1 MRVRRGASLLAL
13 ALFATLLSSLAAL
26 AQTAPS
32 GQPAR
37 VRHALVLGISDYRDG
52 GLLRLRA
59 PVNDAQH
66 VRDALSKPDL
76 DFNVTLLSER
86 DIRDKAAFMKA
97 LREFAAKVRPED
109 EVLFYFSGHGFNI
122 ERRPDKERHGNF
134 YLLGDAKSQTNFLKD
149 LPSGE
154 ARALDTQDRKNSA
167 YEDYIARIAIS
178 EKEVEDEL
186 RTASVIL
193 IVADAC
199 RTPVDTGKGF
209 VPVTNTGVSLARAEP
224 SRNTFRL
231 YSARRGQISLDAEDT
246 TIVVVSDA
254 KETKGEKRARPEQS
268 SEDRAER
275 DQRSRL
281 SLFTAVF
288 VRVIQTFPVEI
299 NYVAAKIKEDV
310 KDRANERGQEQ
321 TPDYVDDALAVKY
334 FFNRNPVQ
342 FAAESYCRTARTE
355 LAQLRFAVAAGSIG
369 RRDLQARR
377 LELARC
383 GLAGEVEAL
392 IRMESQGAGVAR
404 EGEDI
409 VIGDVPENA
418 EPTQACDA
426 RASSPFDPNRPQQA
440 GTGDI
445 HKLALRAISG
455 EADRGSVLR
464 TIRQVVDACEAA
476 ARDRPRVARYKF
488 NLARAHYAFATLTD
502 NLPDRTKSLTSASL
516 NLQAATDMGYAAA
529 YNDLALLHQ
538 NGEFHAVVNGV
549 EAQQPRNRDLAFQL
563 LQRGANLGHTLAL
576 YNLGM
581 AYRNAEIGSGGAAA
595 GDSATTTPRKLEAQA
610 FEFISKSAEGGYTPA
625 VIQTALSLHDAT
637 GVNRDA
643 ARAVELL
650 ELAASRGSWE
660 AMYWLGEIYSRG
672 FMNHDPGEAIVW
684 HARAAEAGETRSQRR
699 LAEMLTEGTGLPA
712 PQPEAAGRYWRLA
725 ADGGDAIAQ
734 FRLALLLR
742 DGRIPARPRVE
753 QDGPDGGGAEI
764 RDLLRTAF
772 AKGNPQAG
780 LELGKLYRKGFP
792 EGRPSKAL
800 PKDPKAAVETLLD
813 TIELVRRSDNATDA
827 GNPVYEY
834 QAAAELISMNETG
847 DSRRGN
853 QNMITEDQISLLKT
867 EFGADT
873 QTMWIRA
880 AAAGGNVVCT
890 RAPRDTSGRPNLW
903 VLIWNSTVSTPPVMR
918 QFDWFERRH
927 RCKQREAG
935 DTKTKIEDLGV
946 SQATRAAFRREYEA
960 FQKDKD
966 KKKSYVDRMVELVNK
981 GSGSTKGRR
990 GS

>member
-1 MRVRRGASLLAL
+1 MRVRRGTSSFLLAL
-13 ALFATLLSSLAAL
+13 IATVLGSVVAL
-26 AQTAPS
+26 AQTT
-32 GQPAR
+32 QPQR
-37 VRHALVLGISDYRDG
+37 VRHALVLGIGDYREG
-52 GLLRLRA
+52 GLARLRA

-86 DIRDKAAFMKA
+86 DMRDKAAFMKA
-97 LREFAAKVRPED
+97 LRDFAAKIGSDD

-122 ERRPDKERHGNF
+122 EDRGNY
-134 YLLGDAKSQTNFLKD
+134 YLLGDAKTQTNFLKD
-149 LPSGE
+149 LPAAE
-154 ARALDTQDRKNSA
+154 ARALDTQDRKNKA
-167 YEDYIARIAIS
+167 YLDYIASIAIS
-178 EKEVEDEL
+178 EKEVEDAL
-186 RTASVIL
+186 AKASVIL

-199 RTPVDTGKGF
+199 RTPVTGDKGF
-209 VPVTNTGVSLARAEP
+209 VPVANTGVSLARASS

-246 TIVVVSDA
+246 TITVVSDA
-254 KETKGEKRARPEQS
+254 KETKGDKGSKSEARN
-268 SEDRAER
+268 EDRNER

-281 SLFTAVF
+281 SLFTAIF

-310 KDRANERGQEQ
+310 KDRALERGQEQ

-377 LELARC
+377 LDLARC

-392 IRMESQGAGVAR
+392 IRLESQGAGVAR
-404 EGEDI
+404 EAEDVAI
-409 VIGDVPENA
+409 ADVPDNA
-418 EPTQACDA
+418 EPTLACDT
-426 RASSPFDPNRPQQA
+426 RASSPFDPNRPQQS

-455 EADRGSVLR
+455 EVERNAAIR
-464 TIRQVVDACEAA
+464 TIRQVVEACETA

-502 NLPDRTKSLTSASL
+502 SLPERTKSLTSASV
-516 NLQAATDMGYAAA
+516 NPQAATDLGYAAA

-538 NGEFHAVVNGV
+538 NGEFFAVTNGV
-549 EAQQPRNRDLAFQL
+549 ETQQPRNRDLAFQL
-563 LQRGANLGHTLAL
+563 FQRGANLGHTLAL

-581 AYRNAEIGSGGAAA
+581 AYRNAEVGSGGAAA
-595 GDSATTTPRKLEAQA
+595 GDAATTSAKKLEAQA
-610 FEFISKSAEGGYTPA
+610 FEYVSKSAEGGYTPA
-625 VIQTALSLHDAT
+625 VIQTALSLHNGRGAPVDA
-637 GVNRDA
+637 D
-643 ARAVELL
+643 RAVELL

-672 FMNHDPGEAIVW
+672 YKDHDPGEAIVW

-725 ADGGDAIAQ
+725 ADGGDAVAQ

-753 QDGPDGGGAEI
+753 QSEPDGGATEI

-792 EGRPSKAL
+792 DGKASKSL

-813 TIELVRRSDNATDA
+813 TIELVRRSDNASDA
-827 GNPVYEY
+827 GNPVSEY
-834 QAAAELISMNETG
+834 QAAAELISMYESG

-853 QNMITEDQISLLKT
+853 QNMITDDQIAQLRADY
-867 EFGADT
+867 GADT

-880 AAAGGNVVCT
+880 AAAGGSVVCSS
-890 RAPRDTSGRPNLW
+890 APRDSLGRPNLW

-918 QFDWFERRH
+918 QFDWFERRY
-927 RCKQREAG
+927 RCKQRDPG

>member
-1 MRVRRGASLLAL
+1 MRFRRGTSSFFLALLAVVL
-13 ALFATLLSSLAAL
+13 GSAVAL
-26 AQTAPS
+26 AQTA
-32 GQPAR
+32 QPQR
-37 VRHALVLGISDYRDG
+37 VRHALVLGIGDYREG
-52 GLLRLRA
+52 GLARLRA

-86 DIRDKAAFMKA
+86 DMRDKAAFMRA

-122 ERRPDKERHGNF
+122 ERRGNKERHGNF
-134 YLLGDAKSQTNFLKD
+134 YLLGDAKTQKNFLKD

-154 ARALDTQDRKNSA
+154 ARALDTEDRKNEA
-167 YEDYIARIAIS
+167 YEDYIANIAIS
-178 EKEVEDEL
+178 EREVEAEL
-186 RTASVIL
+186 QKASVIL

-199 RTPVDTGKGF
+199 RTPVVGEKGF
-209 VPVTNTGVSLARAEP
+209 VPVTTGVSLARAEP
-224 SRNTFRL
+224 ARNTFRL
-231 YSARRGQISLDAEDT
+231 YSARRGQASLDAEDT
-246 TIVVVSDA
+246 TITVVSDA
-254 KETKGEKRARPEQS
+254 KDSKDTKREKGSRT
-268 SEDRAER
+268 EDREER

-299 NYVAAKIKEDV
+299 NYVAARIKEDV

-392 IRMESQGAGVAR
+392 IRLESQGAGVAR
-404 EGEDI
+404 EAEDVAI
-409 VIGDVPENA
+409 ADVPDNA

-426 RASSPFDPNRPQQA
+426 RASSPFDPNRPQQS
-440 GTGDI
+440 GSGDI

-455 EADRGSVLR
+455 EVERGAALR

-476 ARDRPRVARYKF
+476 SRDRPRIARYKF

-502 NLPDRTKSLTSASL
+502 NLPERTKSLTSSSV
-516 NLQAATDMGYAAA
+516 NLHAATDLGYAAA

-549 EAQQPRNRDLAFQL
+549 ETQQPRNRDLAFQL
-563 LQRGANLGHTLAL
+563 FQRGANLGHTLAL

-595 GDSATTTPRKLEAQA
+595 GDSATTTPKKLEAQA

-637 GVNRDA
+637 GVTRDA

-672 FMNHDPGEAIVW
+672 FMNQDPGEAIVW

-725 ADGGDAIAQ
+725 ADGGDAVAQ

-753 QDGPDGGGAEI
+753 QDGPDGGAAEI

-772 AKGNPQAG
+772 AKGNAQAG
-780 LELGKLYRKGFP
+780 LELGRLYRKGFP
-792 EGRPSKAL
+792 EGRSSKAL
-800 PKDPKAAVETLLD
+800 PKDPKLAVETLLD

-834 QAAAELISMNETG
+834 QAAAELISMNQTG

-853 QNMITEDQISLLKT
+853 QNMITDDQISQLRA

-873 QTMWIRA
+873 QTIWIRA
-880 AAAGGNVVCT
+880 AAAGGSVVCNS
-890 RAPRDTSGRPNLW
+890 RQAPRDTFNRPNLW
-903 VLIWNSTVSTPPVMR
+903 VLIWNSSVSTPPVMR
-918 QFDWFERRH
+918 QFDWFERRY

-946 SQATRAAFRREYEA
+946 SKATRDAFRREYEA

-966 KKKSYVDRMVELVNK
+966 KKKSYVDRMVDLVNK
-981 GSGSTKGRR
+981 GSGGGGRGRR